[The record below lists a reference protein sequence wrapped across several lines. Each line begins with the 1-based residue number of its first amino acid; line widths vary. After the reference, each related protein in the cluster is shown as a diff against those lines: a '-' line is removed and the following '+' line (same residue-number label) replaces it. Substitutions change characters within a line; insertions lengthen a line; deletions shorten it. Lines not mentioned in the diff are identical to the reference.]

1 MDDSGG
7 PLLHLVTVEE
17 WERAREAGSIE
28 PGPAG
33 DGEFVHL
40 SAPHQVHLP
49 ADRLFAGRDDVLLLV
64 LDPDRLGAE
73 VRWEPGV
80 PGDPASM
87 TFPHLYGPLPLDAVD
102 RVVPY
107 RSGPDGTYAEPDL

>member
-1 MDDSGG
+1 VRDV
-7 PLLHLVTVEE
+7 LLHLVTAEE
-17 WERAREAGSIE
+17 WEQARAAGGIE

-33 DGEFVHL
+33 NDEFVHL
-40 SAPHQVHLP
+40 SAPHQVRLP
-49 ADRLFAGRDDVLLLV
+49 ANRLFAGRDDVLLLV

-87 TFPHLYGPLPLDAVD
+87 TFPHLYGTLPLDAVA

-107 RSGPDGTYAEPDL
+107 RPRDDGTFPDPDL